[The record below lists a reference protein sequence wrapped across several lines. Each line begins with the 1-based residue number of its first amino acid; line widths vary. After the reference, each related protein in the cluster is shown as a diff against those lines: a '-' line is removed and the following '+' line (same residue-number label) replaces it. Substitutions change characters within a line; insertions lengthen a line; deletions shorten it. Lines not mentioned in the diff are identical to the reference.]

1 MARSISVY
9 REAAAEPLYE
19 QPLGSESAIREWW
32 SEPATVL
39 GLPLIAS
46 LYEHGFYSAI
56 RWAGPDLT
64 RALREL
70 ATLEA
75 HWMSAGLPPEAIAD
89 LAERASYL
97 RAAVAKAKECGGFV
111 DIG

>member
-9 REAAAEPLYE
+9 REAASEPLYE
-19 QPLGSESAIREWW
+19 QALGSESVIREWW
-32 SEPATVL
+32 SEPAMVL

-46 LYEHGFYSAI
+46 LYEQGFYSGI
-56 RWAGPDLT
+56 RWAGPELA

-75 HWMSAGLPPEAIAD
+75 HWKSAELPPEAIAD

-97 RAAVAKAKECGGFV
+97 RAAVAKAEECGGFV
-111 DIG
+111 GIG